1 MVSPAPEPAPALPPV
16 VLFDLDGTL
25 IDSAPGIIDGL
36 RHAMAAIDRPMPAE
50 ERVREL
56 IGPPLPEILRQLGA
70 GSGLDDPVA
79 ERDEVER
86 GLAAYRR
93 VYRESGWSHSRV
105 FDGIPAALD
114 ELLGYGVRLAVATS
128 KAEVVAERV
137 LEHYDLRDRFGMV
150 AGASEDGTRTL
161 KKDVIARAL
170 GGLEVPAIVGRTTG
184 VAMIGDRSHDIEGSR
199 YWGIPCIAVTWGYG
213 TETEHAAADRVVDH
227 PADLVVAL
235 DGLVTGTV
243 HVTFVCTGNI
253 CRSPMADRIFSTAIE
268 RAGLADRVR
277 VTSAGTGS
285 WHVGDPADRR
295 ARAELERHGYPSR
308 HVARQVDDEILSAD
322 LIIALDRGH
331 ERALRG
337 MGADPSRVRLLREF
351 DPQARGDRSVADPYY
366 GSVRQFAEV
375 REQIEAAVPGLLDEV
390 RTMVGRD
397 R

>member
-1 MVSPAPEPAPALPPV
+1 MVSPAPEPAPGLPPV

-50 ERVREL
+50 ARVREL

-70 GSGLDDPVA
+70 GSGLDDPAA

-199 YWGIPCIAVTWGYG
+199 YWGVPCIAVTWGYG
-213 TETEHAAADRVVDH
+213 TETEHAAADRVIDH

-235 DGLVTGTV
+235 DGLVTGSE
-243 HVTFVCTGNI
+243 HI
-253 CRSPMADRIFSTAIE
+253 R
-268 RAGLADRVR
+268 
-277 VTSAGTGS
+277 
-285 WHVGDPADRR
+285 PA
-295 ARAELERHGYPSR
+295 
-308 HVARQVDDEILSAD
+308 
-322 LIIALDRGH
+322 
-331 ERALRG
+331 
-337 MGADPSRVRLLREF
+337 
-351 DPQARGDRSVADPYY
+351 
-366 GSVRQFAEV
+366 
-375 REQIEAAVPGLLDEV
+375 
-390 RTMVGRD
+390 GRD
-397 R
+397 QRTRGGR